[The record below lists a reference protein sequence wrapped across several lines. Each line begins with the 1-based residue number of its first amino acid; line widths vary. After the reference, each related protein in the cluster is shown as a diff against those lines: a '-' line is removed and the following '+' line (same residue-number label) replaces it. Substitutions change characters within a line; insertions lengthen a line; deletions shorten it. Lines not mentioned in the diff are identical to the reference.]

1 MPTPPIHTMRASA
14 LVRQALAIAD
24 AAVIADIECGGVHVA
39 PGVYDLSAMFDP
51 REHAPESID
60 MLRIALSYALQRCL
74 VQQIPGKH
82 GCRMR
87 ILHRQLP
94 RC

>member
-1 MPTPPIHTMRASA
+1 MPTPTRSTHAPA

-24 AAVIADIECGGVHVA
+24 AAVIADIECGGVRVA
-39 PGVYDLSAMFDP
+39 PGVYDLNAMFDP

-60 MLRIALSYALQRCL
+60 MIRTALSYALQRCL

-82 GCRMR
+82 GCRVR
-87 ILHRQLP
+87 ILYRQLP
-94 RC
+94 QC